1 MEGVVATSFDPCLAI
16 CGAAQK
22 FQQEKGRWPMH
33 YEELLGFLKV
43 RDRELHNALNSRH
56 YNRVEFK
63 ELADG
68 QFKFDLDSQLRTRI
82 RVCLKAEYC
91 E

>member
-1 MEGVVATSFDPCLAI
+1 
-16 CGAAQK
+16 
-22 FQQEKGRWPMH
+22 MH
-33 YEELLGFLKV
+33 YEELLGFLEV

-68 QFKFDLDSQLRTRI
+68 QLKLDLNYTIENEKSGLPEGGMVRINHMKVSASGTVSPLRTR
-82 RVCLKAEYC
+82 
-91 E
+91 